1 MYQAKVIGVF
11 LLLSF
16 FNWCLIFTNF
26 QKQLFPITKYF
37 FMLYINK
44 LLFMNINELIVI
56 VKSKIEAEIVIQN
69 FKIEDKSFLHKNH
82 KGNQEGMF
90 HLKLIIKSEE
100 LKRLSKIESTKKIYN
115 ILDEITL
122 QIFVKT

>member
-1 MYQAKVIGVF
+1 
-11 LLLSF
+11 
-16 FNWCLIFTNF
+16 
-26 QKQLFPITKYF
+26 
-37 FMLYINK
+37 MLYSNK

-56 VKSKIEAEIVIQN
+56 VKSKIEAEIVMQD

-100 LKRLSKIESTKKIYN
+100 LKKLSKIESTKKIYN
-115 ILDEITL
+115 ILDVELKEHIHSI
-122 QIFVKT
+122 QILLS